1 MFTQDD
7 LAFNRNGQLAPSQVK
22 QVESIPGKRLLLNSA
37 VFAVLAIFFIGLGLF
52 LSLLPPRSPGNSALV
67 PLMILGGIGSIMFV
81 VLGKYVWDWWQ
92 VKQDLSEGRVMQG
105 VGEVEWK
112 RNRYRA
118 TVEGRA
124 LQFLA
129 SALAPGRYQFYY
141 LPRTAYIL
149 SAESLGHADPNQ
161 ALQSVLN
168 VVFRFDPNDLVLNRQ
183 GQLGESQV
191 SRLQKEMWTYAII
204 GIVMVSAFSIVPL
217 SVMFLP
223 RNQSSAWIPTLLFL
237 GVDVIVAIVFTFLA
251 GRVWRDISDRRVEIL
266 NGVMRKYMVRGN
278 KSSTYYIA
286 IGNKRFAVGIPQ
298 YNSVIEGRTYR
309 LYYAPHSSIVIGIE
323 VERL

>member
-7 LAFNRNGQLAPSQVK
+7 LTLNRNGRIAPSQAK
-22 QVESIPGKRLLLNSA
+22 QVESIPAKRLLLNSA
-37 VFAVLAIFFIGLGLF
+37 VFAVLAILFIGLGLF
-52 LSLLPPRSPGNSALV
+52 LSLLPPRSPGNSAFV
-67 PLMILGGIGSIMFV
+67 PLLILGGIGSIMFV

-92 VKQDLSEGRVMQG
+92 VKQDLSEGRVMQEA
-105 VGEVEWK
+105 GEVEWK
-112 RNRYRA
+112 GNRYRA
-118 TVEGRA
+118 TVEGRS

-129 SALAPGRYQFYY
+129 SALAPSRYQFYY

-161 ALQSVLN
+161 SLQSVLN
-168 VVFRFDPNDLVLNRQ
+168 TVFRFDPNDLALNRQ

-223 RNQSSAWIPTLLFL
+223 RTQSSAWIPTLIFF
-237 GVDVIVAIVFTFLA
+237 GADVIVAIVFSFLA
-251 GRVWRDISDRRVEIL
+251 WRVWRDISDRRVEML
-266 NGVMRKYMVRGN
+266 NGVLRKYVVRGN
-278 KSSTYYIA
+278 KSSTYYIE
-286 IGNKRFAVGIPQ
+286 IDNKKFAVGVPQ
-298 YNSVIEGRTYR
+298 YNVVIEGRTYR
-309 LYYAPHSSIVIGIE
+309 LYYAPRSSIVIGIE
-323 VERL
+323 VDDV